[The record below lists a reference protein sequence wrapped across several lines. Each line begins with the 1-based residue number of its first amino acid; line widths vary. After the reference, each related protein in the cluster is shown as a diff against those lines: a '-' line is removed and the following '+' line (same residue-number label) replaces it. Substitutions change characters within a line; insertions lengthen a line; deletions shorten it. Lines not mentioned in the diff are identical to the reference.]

1 MYDLLDDIAIF
12 DLQDP
17 ALTPFKNLLLWED
30 RWIESVKMNKRG
42 TNTIKSYE
50 SGLRS
55 FYPFV
60 KRHRKIPIDKIGAK
74 YINRYL
80 IDYQISLAVE
90 AVASKNLK
98 KGYLDELIKES
109 KKKSI
114 GSNDANFTVLEEFEN
129 TLSHRVTVVKIFLKF
144 ITENN
149 KDQHDYTAVFNKI
162 TKIKIADKFTDYLTM
177 DELHQVVEYM
187 SVWPQI
193 YKDHKSKSSLRY
205 AYRDASLMIIYALT
219 GGRSN
224 EVVHIKL
231 KEISES
237 KDKQHYFI
245 RINKGKGGKKRVVSI
260 PQTYLKPFLEYFRA
274 ELPSDDYYISSTY
287 KKGYTN
293 IPMNPNTIRTFSN
306 DILRILDI
314 NKTGLHAFRR
324 GYVTKRIGGDE
335 VDISLVAKEVGNTVA
350 ILEKHYLKHSA
361 DIL

>member
-1 MYDLLDDIAIF
+1 MYDLLDDIAIY

-17 ALTPFKNLLLWED
+17 NLTPFKNLLLWEE
-30 RWIESVKMNKRG
+30 RWLESVKVNKRG
-42 TNTIKSYE
+42 MNTIRSYE
-50 SGLRS
+50 FGLKS
-55 FYPFV
+55 FYTFV
-60 KRHRKIPIDKIGAK
+60 KRHRKISIDKIGAK

-80 IDYQISLAVE
+80 IDYQITLAKE
-90 AVASKNLK
+90 AVSTNSLEKR
-98 KGYLDELIKES
+98 YLDELIKES

-114 GSNDANFTVLEEFEN
+114 GTNDANFTVLEKFEN
-129 TLSHRVTVVKIFLKF
+129 TLSHRLTVVKIFLKY

-149 KDQHDYTAVFNKI
+149 KDQHDYTAIFNKI
-162 TKIKIADKFTDYLTM
+162 TKIKIADKFTDFLTM

-187 SVWPQI
+187 SIWPQI
-193 YKDHKSKSSLRY
+193 YKDHKPKSSLRY
-205 AYRDASLMIIYALT
+205 AYRDAALMVIYALT

-237 KDKQHYFI
+237 KNQEHYLI
-245 RINKGKGGKKRVVSI
+245 KINKGKGGKKRTVSI
-260 PQTYLKPFLEYFRA
+260 PKNYLKPFLDYFRA
-274 ELPSDDYYISSTY
+274 EFPSDDYYISSTY

-293 IPMNPNTIRTFSN
+293 IPMEPNNIRTFSN
-306 DILRILDI
+306 GILKLLDI

-350 ILEKHYLKHSA
+350 ILEKHYLKHTA
-361 DIL
+361 DIF